1 MPLVHRGALEGDLAE
16 QAAALEVPDPL
27 RIDYGRASRSMNEAV
42 AIAMKILTAPPA
54 APIGRDVSEPET
66 DETDESDDSIE
77 SGEPSGDA

>member
-1 MPLVHRGALEGDLAE
+1 
-16 QAAALEVPDPL
+16 
-27 RIDYGRASRSMNEAV
+27 
-42 AIAMKILTAPPA
+42 MKILTAPPA